1 MGITACVS
9 GPFNDD
15 TSPRLQIPDSLMIAV
30 AMRVNRLFCRKGSEK
45 MMLTRVLA
53 MKVGFAIRNACLE
66 EEVQETGETL
76 S

>member
-1 MGITACVS
+1 
-9 GPFNDD
+9 
-15 TSPRLQIPDSLMIAV
+15 MIAV